1 MKRTT
6 VVIAAAVAP
15 LLRSGPASPRRWRGR
30 DREVCELQDFRH
42 AAVTGEACLLLP
54 GMLCVASATDSPP
67 VAEATQVGAGGSLG
81 GEPGAFFPFL
91 FFLFLFL
98 FFISFSLFLVSF
110 FLFIFHFLFF
120 LYLFLFLFS
129 FFFFFFY
136 FSSFFIFYLYFLI
149 FSVSFLSFFLFIL
162 FLLFFLFT
170 FISLFLFIYLFIYLL
185 LPTLFFLIPFLYSF
199 LFNIFPP
206 LIFLLFEM
214 KCKFVLGRIIS
225 CSGYNCLARVIIT
238 IWSDHCSD
246 LF

>member
-6 VVIAAAVAP
+6 VVVVAAVAP

-54 GMLCVASATDSPP
+54 GILCVASATDSPP

-120 LYLFLFLFS
+120 LYLFLFIFS
-129 FFFFFFY
+129 FFYFFFY
-136 FSSFFIFYLYFLI
+136 FSSFLFFIYISLFFL
-149 FSVSFLSFFLFIL
+149 FHFFLSFFLFY
-162 FLLFFLFT
+162 FFYSSYFT

-214 KCKFVLGRIIS
+214 KCKFVLVRIIS
-225 CSGYNCLARVIIT
+225 CSGYNCLAWVIIT